1 MIKQGLPELN
11 LPPRL
16 LSQMQKVVMPSTCS
30 IVRKLLSD
38 EDSYLMRSLRTPN
51 NVILL
56 HIRSYISHFK
66 IPCHTLYI
74 SFQNTVPYPPSRCL
88 VQWLVTWVLSNTRQ
102 SLRLPLIIIII
113 IIIITINISEGDA
126 RIFAPS
132 EASGKPEWFGQ
143 PSLFLMLVRWPQLP

>member
-74 SFQNTVPYPPSRCL
+74 SFQNTLPYLIYLISKYRAIPS
-88 VQWLVTWVLSNTRQ
+88 QQMFGPMTRNLGAQ
-102 SLRLPLIIIII
+102 
-113 IIIITINISEGDA
+113 
-126 RIFAPS
+126 
-132 EASGKPEWFGQ
+132 
-143 PSLFLMLVRWPQLP
+143 